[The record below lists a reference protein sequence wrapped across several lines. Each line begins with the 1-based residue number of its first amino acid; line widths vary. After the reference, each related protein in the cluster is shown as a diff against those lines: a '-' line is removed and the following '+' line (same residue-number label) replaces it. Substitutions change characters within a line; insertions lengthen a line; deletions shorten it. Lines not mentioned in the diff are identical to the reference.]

1 MGISVI
7 NLCPMREGVGVKNP
21 SLKKMA
27 EMISLQGF
35 YGFFCVHSLAHLTQL
50 GFQLFYLLTYF
61 LKWTIMIVPAQ
72 LNLENYI
79 YIGFQPP
86 AIAISITPY

>member
-7 NLCPMREGVGVKNP
+7 NLCFLREGVGVKNL

-35 YGFFCVHSLAHLTQL
+35 YGFFVFIASRTLHSQ
-50 GFQLFYLLTYF
+50 GFSYF
-61 LKWTIMIVPAQ
+61 T
-72 LNLENYI
+72 
-79 YIGFQPP
+79 
-86 AIAISITPY
+86 AISGKRKAQCL